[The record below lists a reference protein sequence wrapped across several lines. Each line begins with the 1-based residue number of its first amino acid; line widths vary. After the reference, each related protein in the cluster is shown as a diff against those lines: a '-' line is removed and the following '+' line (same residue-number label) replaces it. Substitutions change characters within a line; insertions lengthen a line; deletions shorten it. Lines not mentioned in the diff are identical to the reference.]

1 MGWRRVAAVAGR
13 GEGGGD
19 WDSQSFCQ
27 MSDGVKAARD
37 VVINHGR
44 AASEYAQ
51 QKTWGEER
59 GEERGKERGEVRV
72 RGVIGVE
79 QTMQIGAISWAHF
92 KVVKA

>member
-1 MGWRRVAAVAGR
+1 MASCGSSGRLSGGGR
-13 GEGGGD
+13 GVS

-51 QKTWGEER
+51 QKTWGRER
-59 GEERGKERGEVRV
+59 GERRV
-72 RGVIGVE
+72 NVVKGVE

-92 KVVKA
+92 KVVTA

>member
-1 MGWRRVAAVAGR
+1 M
-13 GEGGGD
+13 GEGSGLASCGSSGRMKKVGD

-59 GEERGKERGEVRV
+59 GEERV
-72 RGVIGVE
+72 RGVKGWSRPCRLE
-79 QTMQIGAISWAHF
+79 Q
-92 KVVKA
+92 

>member
-1 MGWRRVAAVAGR
+1 MGVVWQQWQA
-13 GEGGGD
+13 EGKGGD

-51 QKTWGEER
+51 QKTWGREE
-59 GEERGKERGEVRV
+59 
-72 RGVIGVE
+72 
-79 QTMQIGAISWAHF
+79 
-92 KVVKA
+92 VKGG